1 MEQTCDVLKIIL
13 HDHLTAPPEFVHVY
27 LGGVLFIE
35 NFGGIQRWGWAIM
48 LFVSLNILDIGR
60 IFFLFFFFAAMNFVA
75 SDNKKTNLR
84 CKTEVC

>member
-27 LGGVLFIE
+27 LGGVVYREFRWNSALGLGNHALCLFE
-35 NFGGIQRWGWAIM
+35 HSRHRKNF
-48 LFVSLNILDIGR
+48 FS
-60 IFFLFFFFAAMNFVA
+60 FLFAAMNFVA